1 LDQGSAVTNKGLG
14 MADGLKANS
23 DLFVFK
29 FMREYEKT
37 RLPWMRSVEDR
48 DLLTMIGLHQGEGGN
63 GITCKQLY
71 LTGIEPIATM
81 QRRLKRLIDLGIV
94 RKSRSAH
101 DARVHYL
108 ALSEPAKQLLQSYA
122 ACLSARGN

>member
-1 LDQGSAVTNKGLG
+1 MMQSYSKGGAPLDPGTAVTNNGLG
-14 MADGLKANS
+14 VPDGPKPND

-29 FMREYEKT
+29 SMREYEKT

-48 DLLTMIGLHQGEGGN
+48 DLLTMIGLHQGEGGSV
-63 GITCKQLY
+63 ITCKQLY

-94 RKSRSAH
+94 RKRRSTH

-108 ALSEPAKQLLQSYA
+108 ALSE
-122 ACLSARGN
+122 SARQL